1 MAYSQHGHGQLFALF
16 IALMYPVLLVK
27 CHPQCLDFKPP
38 FRPQSGLSFCT
49 MYSQFGCCDS
59 TKDQEIMNRFYSI
72 VDSFD
77 YSLYATCAAYI
88 QDMLCAECSPY
99 AAHLYD
105 AEDPTTPVR
114 QLPGLCDEYCVEFW
128 SKCKTTVR
136 ALVKEGELL
145 ETVSNRKQFCDIL
158 QLQDLD
164 YCFPRVLSNSN
175 LTRNLGAVVADPDG
189 CLQLCLEETA
199 NGLRNP
205 VAMVH
210 ANDGTH
216 RFFIAEQIGMVWAYL
231 PNRARVERPFLNI
244 TEAVLTSPWE
254 GDERGFLGLAFHPKF
269 KHTGKV
275 YVYYS
280 VEVNLEEKIR
290 ISEFRI
296 SSHDMNMLDHSSE
309 RIILEVDEP
318 ASNHNGGQL
327 LFGNDGYLYIFTGDG
342 GMAGDPFGKYGNA
355 LNKSA
360 LLGKVLRIDI
370 NNNNRGPLYKI
381 PPDNPFIQDPDA
393 RPEVYAYGVRNMWRC
408 SVDRGDPQTKEGNGR
423 IFCGDVGQNKFE
435 EIDIVEKG
443 RNYGW
448 KAREGFSCYDKK
460 LCGNSSLNG
469 VLPIFAY
476 PHSVGKSVTGGY
488 VYRGCESPNLNGL
501 YIFGDFMSGRLMA
514 LAEGSRTGSWYDYKI
529 CMGRGQTCLFPGL
542 LNKYYRYIISFA
554 EDEAGELYFLST
566 RIPTSTSA
574 TGVVYKIVDPSRRAP
589 PGACRYNPLPVKVK
603 SRLISFVP
611 KPKWTPRP
619 RKRPTKNKPK
629 SRQRTNL
636 PRKGSSPDWF
646 LELLQTLEK
655 LQTEWDTAPDQ
666 YVATSAPRPE
676 ERHAHSGRKQS
687 NVGPASRRSE
697 STPTNGAV
705 RLVNEHDRADRG
717 RVEIYIDGVWGTVCD
732 DLWNRQ
738 SAAVVCHQ
746 LGFPFAIEA
755 YRRAEFGRGSGPIL
769 LDDVECDGSE
779 KNLLQCHHSEIGE
792 TNCSHHEDAGVMC
805 GHTEP

>member
-1 MAYSQHGHGQLFALF
+1 MAYSQHGHDQLFALF

-38 FRPQSGLSFCT
+38 FRPQNGLSFCT

-88 QDMLCAECSPY
+88 QDMLCA
-99 AAHLYD
+99 LY
-105 AEDPTTPVR
+105 
-114 QLPGLCDEYCVEFW
+114 
-128 SKCKTTVR
+128 
-136 ALVKEGELL
+136 
-145 ETVSNRKQFCDIL
+145 
-158 QLQDLD
+158 
-164 YCFPRVLSNSN
+164 
-175 LTRNLGAVVADPDG
+175 
-189 CLQLCLEETA
+189 
-199 NGLRNP
+199 
-205 VAMVH
+205 
-210 ANDGTH
+210 
-216 RFFIAEQIGMVWAYL
+216 
-231 PNRARVERPFLNI
+231 
-244 TEAVLTSPWE
+244 
-254 GDERGFLGLAFHPKF
+254 
-269 KHTGKV
+269 
-275 YVYYS
+275 
-280 VEVNLEEKIR
+280 
-290 ISEFRI
+290 
-296 SSHDMNMLDHSSE
+296 

-501 YIFGDFMSGRLMA
+501 YIFGDFMSG
-514 LAEGSRTGSWYDYKI
+514 
-529 CMGRGQTCLFPGL
+529 
-542 LNKYYRYIISFA
+542 
-554 EDEAGELYFLST
+554 
-566 RIPTSTSA
+566 
-574 TGVVYKIVDPSRRAP
+574 
-589 PGACRYNPLPVKVK
+589 
-603 SRLISFVP
+603 
-611 KPKWTPRP
+611 
-619 RKRPTKNKPK
+619 
-629 SRQRTNL
+629 
-636 PRKGSSPDWF
+636 
-646 LELLQTLEK
+646 
-655 LQTEWDTAPDQ
+655 
-666 YVATSAPRPE
+666 
-676 ERHAHSGRKQS
+676 
-687 NVGPASRRSE
+687 
-697 STPTNGAV
+697 
-705 RLVNEHDRADRG
+705 
-717 RVEIYIDGVWGTVCD
+717 
-732 DLWNRQ
+732 
-738 SAAVVCHQ
+738 
-746 LGFPFAIEA
+746 
-755 YRRAEFGRGSGPIL
+755 
-769 LDDVECDGSE
+769 
-779 KNLLQCHHSEIGE
+779 
-792 TNCSHHEDAGVMC
+792 
-805 GHTEP
+805 